1 MENMESVSLSDE
13 EGGEE
18 DIAPTDVA
26 AVEVSENHQSAD
38 SAEPAEK
45 VQPNNGPGE
54 EPPPVVEQADEVPAE
69 ESSERHLEQEVV
81 RLETQRGQLASEVLA
96 KENTI
101 SDLELNNSRLKS
113 QVEQLEAQL
122 KANEDSFASK
132 MASLNEEVKVKN
144 HGKSLCL

>member
-18 DIAPTDVA
+18 DIAPTDAA
-26 AVEVSENHQSAD
+26 AVEVSENHQPD
-38 SAEPAEK
+38 NAEPAEK
-45 VQPNNGPGE
+45 VQPSNGPDE
-54 EPPPVVEQADEVPAE
+54 EPPPALEQPNERPVE

-122 KANEDSFASK
+122 KANEDSFAAK

-144 HGKSLCL
+144 H